1 MTLKEIER
9 TLDKSVQNWV
19 KRGYKLTRYYL
30 RHNNYQA
37 CALGTFS
44 DSYTV
49 LKKTFGEHNLNGIM
63 KGFDS
68 NKSEGGFNFSARSRR
83 GLHRAAFRIGRR
95 LRNKYRHHFV

>member
-19 KRGYKLTRYYL
+19 KRGYKLTRYFL
-30 RHNNYQA
+30 RRENYQA

-44 DSYTV
+44 DSYMV
-49 LKKTFGEHNLNGIM
+49 LKKTFGEHNLKGIM

-68 NKSEGGFNFSARSRR
+68 DKSEGGVNFSAS
-83 GLHRAAFRIGRR
+83 GSPHRAAFRIGRR

>member
-19 KRGYKLTRYYL
+19 ERGYKLTRDFL
-30 RHNNYQA
+30 RRKNDQA

-44 DSYTV
+44 DSYMV
-49 LKKTFGEHNLNGIM
+49 LKKTFGERHLNGIM
-63 KGFDS
+63 RGFDS
-68 NKSEGGFNFSARSRR
+68 DKSEGGVNFSESEK
-83 GLHRAAFRIGRR
+83 LHRAAFRIGRR

>member
-19 KRGYKLTRYYL
+19 ERGYKLTRHAL
-30 RHNNYQA
+30 HRKNYQA

-44 DSYTV
+44 DSYMV
-49 LKKTFGEHNLNGIM
+49 LKKTFGERHLAGIM
-63 KGFDS
+63 LGFDS
-68 NKSEGGFNFSARSRR
+68 DKSEGGVYFSEW
-83 GLHRAAFRIGRR
+83 GNLHRAAFRVGRR